1 MLFPPFDITQLRD
14 SISQTVAFSI
24 VCYRNHYFCWGNLF
38 RFLRSHPKSSNRR
51 RYFPSS
57 SYRLTGPKWNF
68 PSPPFCTNIHQP
80 NPFVKSQRINKKTSG
95 GKKSQ
100 TIYPTSINFS
110 KWAAPTFSSPTRI
123 IVDVIIKYHTAL
135 SLSHHTH
142 KNWSSKSLGGA
153 NNNGTVASVS
163 ATQHQ
168 KMGKEIYLLR
178 KHLNRLF
185 LSPQKRRWKGGL
197 KSSYGWHMKFTV
209 ISHAFY
215 MKRHVVRSSLAE
227 RNGDFGTTQKHF
239 LPTLV
244 VFF

>member
-1 MLFPPFDITQLRD
+1 MSGRQFTGQFSPSKNVERARVLLFPPFDITQLRD

-24 VCYRNHYFCWGNLF
+24 VCYRNHYFSWGNLF

-68 PSPPFCTNIHQP
+68 PSPPSCTNIHQP

-142 KNWSSKSLGGA
+142 KNWSSKSLGGGRIIMEPLLPFRPP
-153 NNNGTVASVS
+153 NT
-163 ATQHQ
+163 
-168 KMGKEIYLLR
+168 KKWGK
-178 KHLNRLF
+178 
-185 LSPQKRRWKGGL
+185 
-197 KSSYGWHMKFTV
+197 KF
-209 ISHAFY
+209 IS
-215 MKRHVVRSSLAE
+215 
-227 RNGDFGTTQKHF
+227 
-239 LPTLV
+239 
-244 VFF
+244 